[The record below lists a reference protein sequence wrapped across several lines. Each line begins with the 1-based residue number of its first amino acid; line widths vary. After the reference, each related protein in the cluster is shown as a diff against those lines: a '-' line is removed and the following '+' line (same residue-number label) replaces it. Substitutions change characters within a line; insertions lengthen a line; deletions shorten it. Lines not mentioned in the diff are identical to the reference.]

1 MPKWYKL
8 QAFWNRTPLM
18 TYAGLIL
25 TFLAFWST
33 QEWVPLAGMLRTV
46 VPEGGLLWGGALGTL
61 LIGLDFQRFTGPM
74 QYGAAFVGNLF
85 LALALPGSWLA
96 KVLLYGPALVLL
108 AGALTVRQRFMHK
121 FTYTRYLWAEPL
133 MLMVGAVL
141 LTLAGYME
149 GVWPWAGYAAALPG
163 AVTSA
168 GYIQDA
174 PYIAKQSRQG
184 YAIQVGDPAPDF
196 ELPSTDGEWVRLS
209 QYFPHNPVLLLFVRG
224 DWCPGCHMML
234 RTYER
239 NKHRFYGKN
248 VVILGIGPDPL
259 GVNKAM
265 IERLG
270 ISFKMLSDEHFVVL
284 RQYGNR
290 YANQFLQKTAAG
302 YEEGIPL
309 PAAYLIDRYG
319 IVRYISSAEYVGE
332 FLDPNTIFPVLDQLE
347 AGEPL
352 AMHA

>member
-1 MPKWYKL
+1 
-8 QAFWNRTPLM
+8 
-18 TYAGLIL
+18 
-25 TFLAFWST
+25 
-33 QEWVPLAGMLRTV
+33 
-46 VPEGGLLWGGALGTL
+46 
-61 LIGLDFQRFTGPM
+61 
-74 QYGAAFVGNLF
+74 
-85 LALALPGSWLA
+85 
-96 KVLLYGPALVLL
+96 
-108 AGALTVRQRFMHK
+108 
-121 FTYTRYLWAEPL
+121 
-133 MLMVGAVL
+133 
-141 LTLAGYME
+141 
-149 GVWPWAGYAAALPG
+149 
-163 AVTSA
+163 
-168 GYIQDA
+168 
-174 PYIAKQSRQG
+174 
-184 YAIQVGDPAPDF
+184 
-196 ELPSTDGEWVRLS
+196 
-209 QYFPHNPVLLLFVRG
+209 
-224 DWCPGCHMML
+224 MML